1 VLKAEEHHAKAF
13 LDALRLIGL
22 GYSWGGFESLA
33 VLGELEHARTARPW
47 TEGPVIRLHVG
58 LEDVRDI
65 VADLEGAFS
74 AMALLAA

>member
-1 VLKAEEHHAKAF
+1 LSTR
-13 LDALRLIGL
+13 ALPVPG
-22 GYSWGGFESLA
+22 
-33 VLGELEHARTARPW
+33 P
-47 TEGPVIRLHVG
+47 EGPVIRLHVG